1 MNPRIQK
8 LSLEIEKTRQ
18 RITTLKTKLQDLETQ
33 KDELEKTE
41 IVAMVRSVSA
51 TPEEL
56 AAFIQAFRQTGEGS
70 DYFLNKEEDTDE
82 NQ

>member
-8 LSLEIEKTRQ
+8 LSLEIEKVKQ
-18 RITTLKTKLQDLETQ
+18 RITTLKAKLHDLETQ

-70 DYFLNKEEDTDE
+70 AYFTSKEEKTDE
-82 NQ
+82 N